1 MADLYATPSAAA
13 SFVSFLQEK
22 KRPLF
27 FFLER
32 KEAKESP
39 LPITLDTLLKAFCAR
54 VQHINRAVPMRAARF
69 SCRQRE
75 AQGNG

>member
-1 MADLYATPSAAA
+1 PLRNPLSR
-13 SFVSFLQEK
+13 SVFCFFSSRK

-32 KEAKESP
+32 KEAKESQ
-39 LPITLDTLLKAFCAR
+39 LPITLDTLLKAFCTR
-54 VQHINRAVPMRAARF
+54 VQHTNRAVPIRAARF
-69 SCRQRE
+69 SCRKRE